1 MNFIKNL
8 WGKITHKANEAVTA
22 VVEKTE
28 AVVSN
33 NRGDGYTSDALFS

>member
-22 VVEKTE
+22 VVEK
-28 AVVSN
+28 
-33 NRGDGYTSDALFS
+33 DGWNDPRPDRVKAGNLQ